1 METTLKPNRAQEF
14 RAALA
19 ERPILAGG
27 ALATTLFARR
37 PDWHGAV
44 EDANL
49 TLPALVRDI
58 HRDFLAAGA
67 QILKTNTFGG
77 NRIRLAAA
85 GSRHTVAQVNRAG
98 VRIAREAARDR
109 AFVAGVIGPLGVLLQ
124 PLGSLPPAECG
135 AVFREQAE
143 ALLAAGA
150 DLFMLETFRDLAELR
165 VAVEAVREAAGDEIV
180 VAAQVTVGPDG
191 RLYDGSPVESFG
203 PRLDQLRADAIGVN
217 CAGPRAVLETLE
229 ALAALTPKP
238 LVAVPSAGLPMSHN
252 GHATFPCPPEYLAAQ
267 ARRCVEAG
275 AMIVGGCCGVTPEH
289 IRHMNLALAGARPRE
304 RSVRVAAP
312 PAAQLAEPL
321 PQAEKSRLGAR
332 LAAREFVVIVELP
345 APRGDLRGSIEAA
358 IQCRQA
364 GADAVSVPAGNRS
377 AHIAPPVAAPV
388 LHARAG
394 IGTLQY
400 VVCRNRTVASLQAE
414 LLGANAMG
422 VHNILCI
429 TGDPPGSLEI
439 DSIGL
444 VRIAQGL
451 NRGLDFGGN
460 PIGAPAAF
468 LIGVGV
474 NPAAADLDLE
484 IRRLE
489 AKVEAGAEYAI
500 TTPVFD
506 AALLEAFLRRIER
519 LGIPVIASVWPMAAV
534 RDAEFA
540 ANELGLAVPEAFLDR
555 LRAGEDGFA
564 IAREIAAAVR
574 PMVAGLRV
582 VADHDVARALTVL
595 PER

>member
-1 METTLKPNRAQEF
+1 METTLKLNRAQEF

-19 ERPILAGG
+19 ARPVLADG
-27 ALATTLFARR
+27 AMATTLLAHR

-77 NRIRLAAA
+77 NRIRLTAA
-85 GSRHTVAQVNRAG
+85 GSRHSVAQLNRAG
-98 VRIAREAARDR
+98 VRIAREAARER
-109 AFVAGVIGPLGVLLQ
+109 AFVAGVMGPLGLLLE
-124 PLGSLPPAECG
+124 PLGSLSPAKARE
-135 AVFREQAE
+135 VFCEQAE
-143 ALLAAGA
+143 ALLAAGV
-150 DLFMLETFRDLAELR
+150 DLFMLETFRDLAELGE
-165 VAVEAVREAAGDEIV
+165 AVQAVREVAGDQIV
-180 VAAQVTVGPDG
+180 VTAQVTVGADG
-191 RLYDGSPVESFG
+191 RLWDGSPVESFG
-203 PRLDQLRADAIGVN
+203 PRLEQLPADAVGVN
-217 CAGPRAVLETLE
+217 CSGPRVVLETLE
-229 ALAALTPKP
+229 ALATLTLKP
-238 LVAVPSAGLPMSHN
+238 LVAVPSAGLPMSHD
-252 GHATFPCPPEYLAAQ
+252 GQVSFPCSAEYLAAQ
-267 ARRCVEAG
+267 ARRFVEAG

-289 IRHMNLALAGARPRE
+289 IRHMNQAVAEARPRE
-304 RSVRVAAP
+304 RSVHAVPPPVRPPVAVV
-312 PAAQLAEPL
+312 
-321 PQAEKSRLGAR
+321 PQAEKSQLGAK
-332 LAAREFVVIVELP
+332 LAARQFVTIVELP
-345 APRGDLRGSIEAA
+345 APGADLSESIEAA
-358 IQCRQA
+358 IQCRKA
-364 GADAVSVPAGNRS
+364 GIDVVSVPAGNRS
-377 AHIAPPVAAPV
+377 THIPPQVAGPV

-394 IGTLQY
+394 LGTLQY
-400 VVCRNRTVASLQAE
+400 ITCRNRTVASLQAE

-429 TGDPPGSLEI
+429 TGDPPGALEI

-444 VRIAQGL
+444 VRMAQGL

-460 PIGAPAAF
+460 AIGAPAAF

-474 NPAAADLDLE
+474 NPAAADLETE

-500 TTPVFD
+500 TTPMFD
-506 AALLEAFLRRIER
+506 AALLEAFLQRIAH
-519 LGIPVIASVWPMAAV
+519 LQLPVVASIWPMQAL
-534 RDAEFA
+534 REAEFA
-540 ANELGLAVPEAFLDR
+540 ANELGLAVPEAFLWR
-555 LRAGEDGFA
+555 LREGEDGFA

-582 VADHDVARALTVL
+582 VAGADLARALSIL